1 MKLKKE
7 MFCGDLQISTE
18 DEEITM
24 LIDPQTGVV
33 KHVYY
38 TNATIQQVATFMTK
52 AKAMYNKFMLSKEA
66 ERFKY

>member
-7 MFCGDLQISTE
+7 MFCGDLRISTE
-18 DEEITM
+18 GEEMYM
-24 LIDPQTGVV
+24 LIHPQTGVV
-33 KHVYY
+33 ADIYY

-52 AKAMYNKFMLSKEA
+52 AKAVYNKFMLSKEA